1 MPRPKRTPKGKDAA
15 SEALLDDLMK
25 EGTEKEERD
34 AANDDPF
41 LDSDGDLRVV
51 PTMVDLSSLVSDE
64 EPTGYLARHRD
75 GRDRLPR

>member
-51 PTMVDLSSLVSDE
+51 PTMVDLSSLVSDD
-64 EPTGYLARHRD
+64 ASINA
-75 GRDRLPR
+75 LPMR